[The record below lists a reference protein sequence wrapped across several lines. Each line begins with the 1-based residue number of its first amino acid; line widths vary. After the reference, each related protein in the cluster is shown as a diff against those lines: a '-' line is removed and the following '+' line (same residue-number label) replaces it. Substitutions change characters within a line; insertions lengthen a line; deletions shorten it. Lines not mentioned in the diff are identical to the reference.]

1 MDSQSATNMTS
12 MSADAPSICI
22 PRVFQNISQKRV
34 QRVFEELDVGKIER
48 VDMVERTN
56 VKGEKFKRCFIH
68 FINWATNVRAQE
80 VRSKLLAGEE
90 IKIIYDDPWFWK
102 CSASR
107 IPKPVHG
114 GAQRGVRRPRPR
126 IDLEGSSSVS
136 ACQWVKKSK
145 DVSLQKEMREAA
157 DEETTK
163 TDSAAATKTDSEA
176 TTNTDSEATT
186 KTDSA
191 AAAV

>member
-56 VKGEKFKRCFIH
+56 TKGEKFKRCFVH
-68 FINWATNVRAQE
+68 FINWAANTQAQE

-107 IPKPVHG
+107 VPKPVHG
-114 GAQRGVRRPRPR
+114 GAQRGVQRPRPR
-126 IDLEGSSSVS
+126 IDLKGSSSVS
-136 ACQWVKKSK
+136 SQWVKKSK
-145 DVSLQKEMREAA
+145 DVSLQKEMKEVLAGGNI

-163 TDSAAATKTDSEA
+163 TDSAA
-176 TTNTDSEATT
+176 TT

-191 AAAV
+191 ATVV